1 MFKIMQ
7 KVLTTQ
13 RVTAEELQKVSHFTF
28 RRWISNDPRTIQAVN
43 FFNIHSDVPLSAQFL
58 ALQAFIQGRIKYI
71 AYPKKI
77 KDVTPMLE
85 NIQRYYNTS
94 IETAKSYLE
103 LLTPEEL
110 QKIEKELQ
118 DFPEIYPKKPKGAK

>member
-7 KVLTTQ
+7 TVLTTKG
-13 RVTAEELQKVSHFTF
+13 VTPEELQKVSHFTF

-43 FFNIHSDVPLSAQFL
+43 FFNVHAYVPLSAQFI

-77 KDVTPMLE
+77 KDVTPTLE

-94 IETAKSYLE
+94 IQTAKAYLE
-103 LLTPEEL
+103 LLTTEEL
-110 QKIEKELQ
+110 QKIEKELN
-118 DFPEIYPKKPKGAK
+118 DFPEIYPKILKGSK

>member
-13 RVTAEELQKVSHFTF
+13 RVTPEELQKVSHFTF
-28 RRWISNDPRTIQAVN
+28 RRWLSNDPRTIQAVN
-43 FFNIHSDVPLSAQFL
+43 FFNIHSDVPLSAQFA
-58 ALQAFIQGRIKYI
+58 ALQEFIQGRIKFI
-71 AYPKKI
+71 SYPKKLT
-77 KDVTPMLE
+77 DVTPSLE

-110 QKIEKELQ
+110 KNIEKELQ
-118 DFPEIYPKKPKGAK
+118 DFPEIYPKKSKGAK